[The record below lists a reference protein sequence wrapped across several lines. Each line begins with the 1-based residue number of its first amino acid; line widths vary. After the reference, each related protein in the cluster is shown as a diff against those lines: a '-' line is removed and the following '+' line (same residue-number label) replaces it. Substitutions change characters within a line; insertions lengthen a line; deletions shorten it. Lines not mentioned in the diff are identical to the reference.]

1 MRCGECGRKEG
12 CRALLPSL
20 SSAVPPDGAGG
31 DCGVG
36 IVGEDTVDA
45 KVEEEPV
52 FARGVACG
60 TQGGRDGQSR
70 LPESLLGERNSRS
83 GRSRNARVGCAGG
96 RPR

>member
-1 MRCGECGRKEG
+1 MRCGECGRKG
-12 CRALLPSL
+12 RCRALFPSL
-20 SSAVPPDGAGG
+20 SSAVPPGGAGG

-60 TQGGRDGQSR
+60 TQGGGMGRVACPKVCCEKEI
-70 LPESLLGERNSRS
+70 LVPEGPGMHE
-83 GRSRNARVGCAGG
+83 
-96 RPR
+96 